1 MRLSLWTG
9 LLSAVVYN
17 QNRQQTRL
25 RLFESG
31 LRFVPDSA
39 ADLGIPSGRHAGRR
53 DRRPYA
59 R

>member
-39 ADLGIPSGRHAGRR
+39 ADPVSVRRHAGRR